1 MNEIMMKRYLLLL
14 ALLLTG
20 SFSQL
25 KAQKALMS
33 EDSLKSYLNGTW
45 TGKEYH
51 CWEAFDDTIS
61 RMLSINGSEVL
72 VNERAKG
79 SPRRVLHGHYESI
92 PLRP

>member
-1 MNEIMMKRYLLLL
+1 
-14 ALLLTG
+14 
-20 SFSQL
+20 
-25 KAQKALMS
+25 MS

-79 SPRRVLHGHYESI
+79 SPRRVLHGHYEMYPVTTVNYS
-92 PLRP
+92 LKRTWTGRALL